1 MLAWAAPVLLLSS
14 CQDPG
19 SIELKGTARVYTVAE
34 DYNNVELPFMK
45 TGLYLTKEGLVFA
58 PASGSSFAAVA
69 GLCRYTLDSA
79 AAVLDSGSYAIT
91 LFNDDLSPSSEVRFN
106 NEVIG
111 HTGKDLGVVKLNDAD
126 LSKDVHYVTLPGVAG
141 QGSPRGFY
149 YHSAMIPFA
158 GMEGFAFTQ
167 NQVYFAEGMGF
178 QTPVALTRVTVKPNS
193 GQNTI
198 VRDKELQIQFQGSPS
213 TPSRVQFI
221 ISTYDPNSRS
231 VIMKRVNRQAVLVGG
246 SMSPPLDVFTLGQL
260 PADSR
265 YFLFTFVSINSSVL
279 TPQAGYSNDVLLYAA
294 SVYNV
299 IVTIE
304 PPPLPVGETRR

>member
-1 MLAWAAPVLLLSS
+1 MLAWAALAVLLSS

-19 SIELKGTARVYTVAE
+19 SIELKGTAQLYVVAE
-34 DYNNVELPFMK
+34 DYNHVELPFMK
-45 TGLYLTKEGLVFA
+45 TGLYLTNTGLVFA
-58 PASGSSFAAVA
+58 PASNSSFAAVA

-79 AAVLDSGSYAIT
+79 AAVLDSGSCAIT
-91 LFNDDLSPSSEVRFN
+91 LFNDLSPSGEVRFN

-111 HTGKDLGVVKLNDAD
+111 HTGKDLGVVRLNDAH

-141 QGSPRGFY
+141 EGSPRGFY

-158 GMEGFAFTQ
+158 GMEGFAFAQ

-178 QTPVALTRVTVKPNS
+178 QTPVALTKVTVKPNS

-198 VRDKELQIQFQGSPS
+198 VRDQPLRIQFQGSPF
-213 TPSRVQFI
+213 TPAWVQFL
-221 ISTYDPNSRS
+221 ISTYDRNGRS
-231 VIMKRVNRQAVLVGG
+231 VIMKRENQRAVLDRG
-246 SMSPPLDVFTLGQL
+246 SFTVDASTLGRL

-279 TPQAGYSNDVLLYAA
+279 TPRAGYSNDVLLYAA

-304 PPPLPVGETRR
+304 PPPLPTGETRR

>member
-1 MLAWAAPVLLLSS
+1 MHAWAAPVLLLSS

-19 SIELKGTARVYTVAE
+19 SIELKGTAQVYTVAE
-34 DYNNVELPFMK
+34 NYNSAELPFMK
-45 TGLYLTKEGLVFA
+45 TGLYLTNTGLVLA
-58 PASGSSFAAVA
+58 PASNSSFAAVA

-91 LFNDDLSPSSEVRFN
+91 LFNDLSPEVLFN

-111 HTGKDLGVVKLNDAD
+111 HTGKDLGVVRLNDAD

-141 QGSPRGFY
+141 EGSPRGFY

-178 QTPVALTRVTVKPNS
+178 QTPVALTKVTVKPNS

-198 VRDKELQIQFQGSPS
+198 VRDQPLRIQFQGSPF
-213 TPSRVQFI
+213 TPAWVQFL
-221 ISTYDPNSRS
+221 ISTYDRNGRS
-231 VIMKRVNRQAVLVGG
+231 VIMKRENQRAVLDRG
-246 SMSPPLDVFTLGQL
+246 SFTVDASTLGRL

-279 TPQAGYSNDVLLYAA
+279 TPRAGYSNDVLLYAA

-304 PPPLPVGETRR
+304 PPPLPTGETRR